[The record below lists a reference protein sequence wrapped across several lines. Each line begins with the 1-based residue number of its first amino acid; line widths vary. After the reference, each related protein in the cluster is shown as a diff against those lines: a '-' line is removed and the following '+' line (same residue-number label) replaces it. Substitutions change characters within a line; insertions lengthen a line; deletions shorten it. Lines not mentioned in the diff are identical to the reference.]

1 MSEKSGANMGETPPD
16 ESWLAKVQEPILDPD
31 LPIVDP
37 HHHLWMRGGYRY
49 LMPELAA
56 DLASGHNIV
65 STVYAECRSMYRPD
79 GPESERPLG
88 ETEFVTGCAAM
99 AASGA
104 FGPAKACAAMFGKVD
119 MTLGAAVRPLLEQ
132 HLERSAGRFKGVR
145 YSTGWSA
152 SDRIPNAAAAEG
164 LLVDPA
170 VVEAARVLAEMGL
183 TLDSWLYHPQL
194 ADVAKLADAVPNL
207 AIVLNHVGTP
217 ILGGPYRDRH
227 DEVFRDWRRGIA
239 EVAARPNVYIKLGAL
254 PIRMPGDGA
263 DRSPAAD
270 FGGDRRRVGAVDGGL
285 HRSIRARTLHVRI
298 QLPGTEALV
307 ELPDDLE
314 RLQTHRRR
322 RLGRRKARPVRRRRR
337 AGLSAGGAHREL
349 ITLTQRPGVRSP
361 SLERPFSR
369 TRRSFAN
376 FFTAIWRPAM
386 LSSVSPRRA

>member
-263 DRSPAAD
+263 DRSLPPTSVEIAAAWGPWMAACIEA
-270 FGGDRRRVGAVDGGL
+270 FGPERSMFESNFPVQKRWSSYQTTWNAFKRIAAGASDAEKRDLFAGAAA
-285 HRSIRARTLHVRI
+285 RAY
-298 QLPGTEALV
+298 
-307 ELPDDLE
+307 
-314 RLQTHRRR
+314 
-322 RLGRRKARPVRRRRR
+322 RLGA
-337 AGLSAGGAHREL
+337 L
-349 ITLTQRPGVRSP
+349 I
-361 SLERPFSR
+361 
-369 TRRSFAN
+369 AN
-376 FFTAIWRPAM
+376 
-386 LSSVSPRRA
+386 